1 MLRSLLRA
9 LSVSVIM
16 ALPAWAEPVAF
27 QSRLNQAYVGV
38 DGSGLLSANARG
50 PQALVLDMVR
60 LEGNRV
66 AFRDP
71 QSGLFLRAGVGS
83 QTNLMVASAHIRGWE
98 TFEML
103 QDGPDVVLRAVQNGL
118 YVGVDPH
125 SSRLRAASNRARQGE
140 TYRLVPVGQSGG
152 RTAAP
157 APLER
162 PVQYDLVFAGH
173 WVLDE
178 LVDSGIR
185 NDRAL
190 RQARMTIGRR
200 GAITGYSG
208 CNEFSAILR
217 ETGPTFLVTSFST
230 VRAQC
235 DGLAREIQD
244 MLYLHLE
251 DARHF
256 AVGASGRLEL
266 RDSRGRVRAYFRR
279 G

>member
-1 MLRSLLRA
+1 MLRSLVRA
-9 LSVSVIM
+9 LVVTATLAMPS
-16 ALPAWAEPVAF
+16 WAETVAF
-27 QSRLNQAYVGV
+27 QSRLNQNYVGV
-38 DGSGLLSANARG
+38 DPSGLLAASARG

-83 QTNLMVASAHIRGWE
+83 QTHLMVASPHIRGWE
-98 TFEML
+98 TFEMV

-118 YVGVDPH
+118 FVGVDPQGA
-125 SSRLRAASNRARQGE
+125 RLRAASAHARQAE
-140 TYRLVPVGQSGG
+140 TYRLVPVGQPSQ
-152 RTAAP
+152 RQAAP

-162 PVQYDLVFAGH
+162 PVQFDLPFAGD

-200 GAITGYSG
+200 GAINGNSG
-208 CNEFSAILR
+208 CNTFSATLL
-217 ETGPTFLVTSFST
+217 ETGPTFRVTQLLT
-230 VRAQC
+230 TRRGCQ
-235 DGLAREIQD
+235 GLTREIED
-244 MLYLHLE
+244 MLYQHLR
-251 DARHF
+251 DTQHF
-256 AVGASGRLEL
+256 SVNRAGRLEL
-266 RDSRGRVRAYFRR
+266 RDSRGRIRAYFRR